1 VDFPIKEKC
10 NLPVPLADIPAMID
24 QTLLKPDATEEQIRT
39 LCSESLEYKF
49 AAVCVH
55 PVFVSLASGILH
67 QSSIGVG
74 TVVGFPTGAHLTEVK
89 ILETQLALAEGAR
102 EIDMVINIGALKS
115 GNYDLVKREMKN
127 ICDICAKNGA
137 LCKVI
142 IETAFLTETEKRK
155 ACEMVIE
162 VKPAF
167 IKTSTG
173 FAPQGATE
181 ADVRLMSDL
190 VKKHG
195 IGVKAAG
202 GIRDFITFQKMVSSG
217 ATRIGTSSGVQ
228 IIREAQE
235 KISYPR

>member
-1 VDFPIKEKC
+1 VS
-10 NLPVPLADIPAMID
+10 VPLADIPAMID
-24 QTLLKPDATEEQIRT
+24 QTLLKPDAAEEQIRT

-55 PVFVSLASGILH
+55 PVFVSLVYSMLH
-67 QSSIGVG
+67 PFSVRVG
-74 TVVGFPTGAHLTEVK
+74 TVVGFPTGAHHTEVK

-102 EIDMVINIGALKS
+102 DIDMVINIGALKS
-115 GNYDLVKREMKN
+115 GNHDLVRRE
-127 ICDICAKNGA
+127 IQEISDICLKNGA

-142 IETAFLTETEKRK
+142 IETAFLTEAEKIK
-155 ACEMVIE
+155 ACELVVG

-181 ADVRLMSDL
+181 ADVRLLSGL

-202 GIRDFITFQKMVSSG
+202 GIRDYLTFQKMVSAG

-228 IIREAQE
+228 IIREARQQIHS
-235 KISYPR
+235 K